1 MNCGQNED
9 TNCSLQLGL
18 GLDIRKNFVM
28 EEVAKHSN
36 GQLRNGNGQCT
47 EVLESL
53 PPEVFIKCT
62 AMALKDTVI
71 GGTW

>member
-1 MNCGQNED
+1 MNCVQNED
-9 TNCSLQLGL
+9 TNCSLQLGS

-36 GQLRNGNGQCT
+36 ELLRSGNGQTT
-47 EVLESL
+47 EVSL
-53 PPEVFIKCT
+53 PLEVSIKCT
-62 AMALKDTVI
+62 AVAPKDIVI